1 MIGQYVVTLSRVPA
15 ISLSTT
21 SSNTTDTPILQ
32 KNVRSNAARIHS
44 VLGSPTSPHNA
55 TSSSSVAGVNI
66 VRAASVDL
74 KTHQTLRRVLGRQ
87 CQPLDQQSHLK
98 PQPHEDQP
106 QPPQPQQQQRGELP
120 PRQQNRQPPQ
130 KEPQQPQRH
139 QRHHRMIATIS
150 ITTTTVTGTMVFLL
164 STTRL

>member
-21 SSNTTDTPILQ
+21 SSNTTDTQILQ

-44 VLGSPTSPHNA
+44 VLGLPTSPHNA
-55 TSSSSVAGVNI
+55 TSSSSVAGANI
-66 VRAASVDL
+66 VRVVSVDL
-74 KTHQTLRRVLGRQ
+74 KTRQTLRRALGRQ

-106 QPPQPQQQQRGELP
+106 QT
-120 PRQQNRQPPQ
+120 
-130 KEPQQPQRH
+130 EPQQPQRH

-150 ITTTTVTGTMVFLL
+150 TTTTT
-164 STTRL
+164 